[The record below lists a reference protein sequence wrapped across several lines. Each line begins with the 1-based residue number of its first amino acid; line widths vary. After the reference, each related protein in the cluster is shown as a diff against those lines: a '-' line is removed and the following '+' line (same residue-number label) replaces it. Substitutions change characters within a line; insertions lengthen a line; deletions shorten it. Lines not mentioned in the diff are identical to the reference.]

1 MNSLSLLG
9 YLLIFLVITIGNAIV
24 FARLNEW
31 KIKKDK
37 MLDQE
42 LAETEG
48 EYKKLMKEI
57 KEARASESR
66 LKAEML
72 ELKKTI
78 ARENSAE
85 QAEGKKSKSKKKPKN
100 FMDILERDGVLT
112 KEKIEKAENY
122 LEKSDN
128 PGLKLEDALVLLGLV
143 SADELKNAQNEAR
156 GKK

>member
-1 MNSLSLLG
+1 MDSLSLLG
-9 YLLIFLVITIGNAIV
+9 YLLIFLVITIGNAIIY
-24 FARLNEW
+24 ARLNEW

-37 MLDQE
+37 LLDQE
-42 LAETEG
+42 LAETEE
-48 EYKKLMKEI
+48 EYKKIMKEI

-66 LKAEML
+66 LKAEVL

-78 ARENSAE
+78 SRENSAE
-85 QAEGKKSKSKKKPKN
+85 QAEGGKSRDKKKTETFLDVLK
-100 FMDILERDGVLT
+100 RDGVLT

-128 PGLKLEDALVLLGLV
+128 PGLKLEDALVLLGFL
-143 SADELKNAQNEAR
+143 SAEELKNAQNEAR

>member
-1 MNSLSLLG
+1 MDSLSLLG

-24 FARLNEW
+24 YARLNDW

-42 LAETEG
+42 LAETEQ

-57 KEARASESR
+57 KEARSSESR
-66 LKAEML
+66 LRAEIL

-85 QAEGKKSKSKKKPKN
+85 QAEGEKSKDKKKSKN
-100 FMDILERDGVLT
+100 YLDILKRDEVLT
-112 KEKIEKAENY
+112 KEKIEKAESY

-128 PGLKLEDALVLLGLV
+128 PGLKLEDALVLLGFV
-143 SADELKNAQNEAR
+143 SADELKHAQSEVR